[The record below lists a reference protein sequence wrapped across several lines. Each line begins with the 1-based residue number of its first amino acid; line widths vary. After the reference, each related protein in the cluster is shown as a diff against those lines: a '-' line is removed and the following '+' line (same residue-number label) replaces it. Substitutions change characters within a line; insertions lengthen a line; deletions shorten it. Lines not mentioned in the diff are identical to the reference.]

1 MNKYIRPTLL
11 LFVALMSVMQLSA
24 QTAADYIENDL
35 KFPASNYNIYP
46 DSSLIGLTPAP
57 AGKHPFYISH
67 YGHHGSRYLT
77 NFRVYDMPYQTLL
90 KADSLGKLT
99 AKGKEII
106 PILKDIIADSEGRWG
121 DLSGIGKKQQRQI
134 AHRMMKNFPEVFKG
148 EAFVDARSTIVT
160 RCVLSMGAAV
170 LKMVSENP
178 KLRVSMNNSFHDM
191 WYMNH
196 QNHILRDS
204 IMTPRAE
211 RAFDSFTDK
220 RWYNPRLTAQLFN
233 DASYVKKDIDEKWF
247 NYYLMK
253 TALIQKNASMGSPK
267 DMLINL
273 FTAEDI
279 HQFELQENAWWYVNY
294 GPSILNG
301 GKRPYVQRY
310 LLRKMIQEADSI
322 ISTNEHGASLRF
334 GHETVLLP
342 LACLLGING
351 LDYQTDD
358 LEKLD
363 QEGWWA
369 RQAIPMAGNI
379 QFIFYRKNAKDK
391 DVVFK
396 VLLNER
402 EATLPIQTDIAP
414 YYHWRDFRTYYIQ
427 KIEDYERT
435 VSSR

>member
-106 PILKDIIADSEGRWG
+106 PILKNIIADSEGRWG

-211 RAFDSFTDK
+211 RAFDPTT
-220 RWYNPRLTAQLFN
+220 N
-233 DASYVKKDIDEKWF
+233 
-247 NYYLMK
+247 
-253 TALIQKNASMGSPK
+253 SP
-267 DMLINL
+267 
-273 FTAEDI
+273 
-279 HQFELQENAWWYVNY
+279 V
-294 GPSILNG
+294 
-301 GKRPYVQRY
+301 VQRCI
-310 LLRKMIQEADSI
+310 L
-322 ISTNEHGASLRF
+322 
-334 GHETVLLP
+334 
-342 LACLLGING
+342 C
-351 LDYQTDD
+351 
-358 LEKLD
+358 
-363 QEGWWA
+363 QEG
-369 RQAIPMAGNI
+369 
-379 QFIFYRKNAKDK
+379 
-391 DVVFK
+391 
-396 VLLNER
+396 
-402 EATLPIQTDIAP
+402 
-414 YYHWRDFRTYYIQ
+414 H
-427 KIEDYERT
+427 
-435 VSSR
+435 